1 MSHMPRASHRS
12 HQHPVGLLIVNKPL
26 YVRIPLQVS
35 SQPHRD
41 IAQVPNRD
49 RAMSS
54 FDWSDRLFARD
65 YAVDKIAGVIV
76 ASIQVN
82 FIRSDDG
89 IEQRLR
95 TCIVTS
101 AVRPYPAFRAFESH
115 AAAKFIGDGELD
127 AVLVDALEIEAPG
140 RIIQS
145 VPCEIAFG
153 VYNLDR
159 PGILR
164 AHSPLGYVG
173 MMASPIGDLPA
184 GVVKYPAEVHEAS
197 GGAVGSVRRLTQP
210 HIIVKTVRH
219 EFGLVL
225 ITMF

>member
-12 HQHPVGLLIVNKPL
+12 HQHPVGLLIVNKPF

-35 SQPHRD
+35 SQPHRY
-41 IAQVPNRD
+41 IAQMTNRD
-49 RAMSS
+49 RAMRS
-54 FDWSDRLFARD
+54 FDWSDRLFAREH
-65 YAVDKIAGVIV
+65 AVYEIAGVII

-82 FIRSDDG
+82 FIWSDDG

-115 AAAKFIGDGELD
+115 AAAKFIGNDKLD

-145 VPCEIAFG
+145 VTCEIALS

-159 PGILR
+159 PGILC

-184 GVVKYPAEVHEAS
+184 GVVENPAEVHEAS
-197 GGAVGSVRRLTQP
+197 GGAVGSIRCLT
-210 HIIVKTVRH
+210 
-219 EFGLVL
+219 
-225 ITMF
+225 